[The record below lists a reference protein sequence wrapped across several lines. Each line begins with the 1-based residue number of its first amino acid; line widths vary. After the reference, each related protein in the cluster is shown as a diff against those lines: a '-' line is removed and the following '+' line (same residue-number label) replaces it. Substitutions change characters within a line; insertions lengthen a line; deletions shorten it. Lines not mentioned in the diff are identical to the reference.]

1 MNRNK
6 ISETDKLTFDSL
18 RIAIVNASLDGDAN
32 AMADLCSDDALLLH
46 PNTSLISGKEE
57 LRDHEA
63 KIFETVRL
71 TKLILTPVEIYGMGN
86 LAYEVGKQE
95 VEIDQADERFLGKRK
110 YVHILKKGIDGKC
123 QLKSEVLYK
132 QLLHA
137 F

>member
-18 RIAIVNASLDGDAN
+18 RIAIVNAILDGDAN

-46 PNTSLISGKEE
+46 PNTSLISGKDA

-63 KIFETVRL
+63 KIFETLRV
-71 TKLILTPVEIYGMGN
+71 TKLTLTPVEIYGMGN
-86 LAYEVGKQE
+86 LAYEVGIQE

-110 YVHILKKGIDGKC
+110 YVHILKKGADGKWRF
-123 QLKSEVLYK
+123 KVLISNNS
-132 QLLHA
+132 Q
-137 F
+137 